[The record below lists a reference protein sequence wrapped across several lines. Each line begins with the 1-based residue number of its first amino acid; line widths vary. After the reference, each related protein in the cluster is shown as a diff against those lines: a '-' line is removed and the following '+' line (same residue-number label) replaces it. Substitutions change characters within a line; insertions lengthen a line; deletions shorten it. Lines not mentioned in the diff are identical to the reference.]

1 MSKITEKAHFPHGPI
16 VKSRNFYSS
25 EKKGILFYV
34 LSVILYLL
42 HNYTG
47 IVWITIGDILYQSNK
62 QKK

>member
-1 MSKITEKAHFPHGPI
+1 MSRLLYMIKKTSVRMSKITEKAHFPHGPI

-47 IVWITIGDILYQSNK
+47 IV
-62 QKK
+62 

>member
-1 MSKITEKAHFPHGPI
+1 MDPLWKAEISI
-16 VKSRNFYSS
+16 VV
-25 EKKGILFYV
+25 KKGIFFYV

-47 IVWITIGDILYQSNK
+47 IVWITIGYILYQSNK